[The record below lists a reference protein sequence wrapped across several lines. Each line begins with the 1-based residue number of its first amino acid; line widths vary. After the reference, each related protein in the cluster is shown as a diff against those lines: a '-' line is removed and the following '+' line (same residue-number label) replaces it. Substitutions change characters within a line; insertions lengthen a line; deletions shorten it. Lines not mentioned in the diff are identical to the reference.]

1 MTDQLIISKFK
12 SFNFTQR
19 VNIIYSLCIQNKIDE
34 ANQYLNDVKKEDLN
48 SSNFSG
54 ICLTATRGLLAF
66 RSKNFELGRKLYLES
81 IEIANSENNAYLS
94 SLAFINYV
102 REEILANEQDVSEA
116 IPRLE
121 KISKNNIGKDIA
133 NDAKEVIELYRKQP
147 KKIL

>member
-1 MTDQLIISKFK
+1 LFLTPPPSVKF
-12 SFNFTQR
+12 
-19 VNIIYSLCIQNKIDE
+19 
-34 ANQYLNDVKKEDLN
+34 
-48 SSNFSG
+48 
-54 ICLTATRGLLAF
+54 TATRGLLAF

-133 NDAKEVIELYRKQP
+133 NDANEVIELYRKQP